1 MKIRDIMNINSIR
14 ITSGSTMAEAAEL
27 AAMSNASGLFVV
39 DGDNNFICVLSEGD
53 MMAMVIPDISEIM
66 ASSGG
71 IQDSQE
77 IFTKK
82 GAQLGRDKI
91 DDHMVKTAITIDP
104 DDTILKAAS
113 TMAIKKMRRLP
124 VVKDGKLLGTISRGD
139 ICKAVFTH

>member
-1 MKIRDIMNINSIR
+1 MKVRDIININSIR
-14 ITSGSTMAEAAEL
+14 ITSGSTMAEAADL
-27 AAMSNASGLFVV
+27 AAVSNASGLFVV
-39 DGDNNFICVLSEGD
+39 DDENNFIGVLSEGD
-53 MMAMVIPDISEIM
+53 MMAMVLPDMTEIM

-82 GAQLGRDKI
+82 GAALGRQKV
-91 DDHMVKTAITIDP
+91 DDHLVKASITIDP
-104 DDTILKAAS
+104 DDNVLKAAS

-124 VVKDGKLLGTISRGD
+124 VVKNGKLLGTISRGD